1 MDRAARGHAPGFLLH
16 HNPGVHFHCGTA
28 LYEYIGAQC
37 WIDDPERRGWS
48 LAQQDLNEKDIA
60 APGRHG
66 MKEDIVK
73 LDTPG
78 RILDY
83 AIQKEEEAAEFYKDL
98 AAKMARPAMKDVFI
112 GFSQEE
118 MGHKAKLM
126 AVRDGHKLV
135 LSQKKITDLKIGDH
149 LVEPEPVKGEMTYQD
164 ALIIAMKAEKAAY
177 TLYTSLA
184 GATDNADLQKLFH
197 MLAQEEAKHKLR
209 FEVEYDEVVLSEN

>member
-1 MDRAARGHAPGFLLH
+1 
-16 HNPGVHFHCGTA
+16 
-28 LYEYIGAQC
+28 
-37 WIDDPERRGWS
+37 
-48 LAQQDLNEKDIA
+48 
-60 APGRHG
+60 
-66 MKEDIVK
+66 MKEDVVK
-73 LDTPG
+73 LDTPDK
-78 RILDY
+78 ILDY
-83 AIQKEEEAAEFYKDL
+83 AIQKEEEAAEFYRDL

-126 AVRDGHKLV
+126 AVKDGHKLV
-135 LSQKKITDLKIGDH
+135 LSDKKITDLKISDH

-164 ALIIAMKAEKAAY
+164 ALIVAMKAEKAAY

-184 GATDNADLQKLFH
+184 GATDNADLQKLFQ